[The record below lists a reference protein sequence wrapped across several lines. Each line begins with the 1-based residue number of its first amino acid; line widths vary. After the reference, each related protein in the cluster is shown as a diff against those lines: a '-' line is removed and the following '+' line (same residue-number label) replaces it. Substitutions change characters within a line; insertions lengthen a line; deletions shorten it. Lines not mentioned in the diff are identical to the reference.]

1 MNTPPSTLSV
11 SLWAAN
17 LETPAVSLAAWLDL
31 VGARLAEA
39 RAAGSQLLMLPEL
52 SCIQWLGFAPPGLAA
67 NRQLPWLADMTKEA
81 LPGLRAL
88 AVHHG
93 LALLAGTFPWTL
105 ESGNVA
111 NRAWLV
117 LPDGRAYTQDKLFLT
132 PAEQDPQAWL
142 FTPGSQV
149 NVIDWLGLRV
159 AIVICLDTEA
169 TALWA
174 RLASLDLDLILA
186 PAKTDGLS
194 GYYRVFG
201 CARARAIELQ
211 TVVCAVGAVGTVYGQ
226 PASDTGVGG
235 AAVYLPCEAALNPL
249 GVAAALDF
257 QTPALGASLVLH
269 AQQLPVGACRQ
280 IRHGAAEAEVC
291 PGRWS
296 AQHVSISDPAIP
308 T

>member
-1 MNTPPSTLSV
+1 MHTPLSPLTV
-11 SLWAAN
+11 TLWAAN
-17 LETPAVSLAAWLDL
+17 LETPAVSLPAWLDL

-39 RAAGSQLLMLPEL
+39 RAAGSQLLALPEL
-52 SCIQWLGFAPPGLAA
+52 ACIQWLGFAPPGLATD
-67 NRQLPWLADMTKEA
+67 RQLPWLAERAREA

-88 AVHHG
+88 AAHHG
-93 LALLAGTFPWTL
+93 IALLAGTCPWAL
-105 ESGNVA
+105 EGGGIA

-117 LPDGRAYTQDKLFLT
+117 LPDGRAFAQDKLFLT
-132 PAEQDPQAWL
+132 PCEQDPQGWW
-142 FTPGSQV
+142 FTPGARV

-174 RLASLDLDLILA
+174 RLAGLDLDLILI

-211 TVVCAVGAVGTVYGQ
+211 TVVCCVAAVGTVHGQ
-226 PASDTGVGG
+226 PAGDTVVGG
-235 AAVYLPCEAALNPL
+235 AAAYLPCEAALNPL

-257 QTPALGASLVLH
+257 QPPALGTSPLLH
-269 AQQLPVGACRQ
+269 AWQLPVDACRQ

-296 AQHVSISDPAIP
+296 AQHVAVTDPALP
-308 T
+308 A